1 MLDFENRLDNRAT
14 KEAYKKLQRV
24 FFYSGSKDYI
34 NKHFDK
40 TKQKYSTYAQLVM
53 KTLGIDDKKLLVSE
67 TDKTLFVEI
76 PKNEKLSVDL
86 YSMGRVYDLMKSYG
100 KYFLITVNGE
110 LIVKIWYL
118 MIPEQGHY
126 TETDKFEYMMNHCV
140 YSTINALTLKIDYA
154 HPDYVINLT
163 NMFIKEFKAVFANI
177 PKYRLTDQQIKN
189 YHIPVIKFT
198 EEPKKVKIV
207 DNTKRY

>member
-24 FFYSGSKDYI
+24 FFYSGSEDYI

-76 PKNEKLSVDL
+76 PKNEKFSVDL
-86 YSMGRVYDLMKSYG
+86 NSMDRVYELMKKYD

-118 MIPEQGHY
+118 MIRKNGHY
-126 TETDKFEYMMNHCV
+126 TEADRFEYMLNHC
-140 YSTINALTLKIDYA
+140 L
-154 HPDYVINLT
+154 
-163 NMFIKEFKAVFANI
+163 
-177 PKYRLTDQQIKN
+177 
-189 YHIPVIKFT
+189 
-198 EEPKKVKIV
+198 
-207 DNTKRY
+207 

>member
-24 FFYSGSKDYI
+24 FFYSGREDYI

-86 YSMGRVYDLMKSYG
+86 NSMARVYELMKKYD

-118 MIPEQGHY
+118 MIREQDYY

-177 PKYRLTDQQIKN
+177 PRYRLTTQQIKN

>member
-1 MLDFENRLDNRAT
+1 M
-14 KEAYKKLQRV
+14 
-24 FFYSGSKDYI
+24 
-34 NKHFDK
+34 
-40 TKQKYSTYAQLVM
+40 
-53 KTLGIDDKKLLVSE
+53 VSE

-76 PKNEKLSVDL
+76 PKNEKLSVTL
-86 YSMGRVYDLMKSYG
+86 SSMSRVYELMKKYD

-118 MIPEQGHY
+118 TIREHSHY
-126 TETDKFEYMMNHCV
+126 TEADKFEYMLNHCL

-177 PKYRLTDQQIKN
+177 PKYRLTD
-189 YHIPVIKFT
+189 
-198 EEPKKVKIV
+198 
-207 DNTKRY
+207 

>member
-24 FFYSGSKDYI
+24 FFYSGREDYI

-86 YSMGRVYDLMKSYG
+86 YSMGRVYNLMKMYD
-100 KYFLITVNGE
+100 KYFLITVNGG
-110 LIVKIWYL
+110 LTVNIWYL
-118 MIPEQGHY
+118 MIPEQGHH
-126 TETDKFEYMMNHCV
+126 TEADKFEYMMNHCL

-163 NMFIKEFKAVFANI
+163 NMFIKEFKAVFANV

>member
-24 FFYSGSKDYI
+24 FFYSGREDYI

-76 PKNEKLSVDL
+76 PKNEKLSIDL
-86 YSMGRVYDLMKSYG
+86 YSMDRVYNLMKSYD

-118 MIPEQGHY
+118 MIREQGHY

-177 PKYRLTDQQIKN
+177 PEYRLTDQQIKN

>member
-1 MLDFENRLDNRAT
+1 M
-14 KEAYKKLQRV
+14 
-24 FFYSGSKDYI
+24 
-34 NKHFDK
+34 
-40 TKQKYSTYAQLVM
+40 
-53 KTLGIDDKKLLVSE
+53 VSE

-76 PKNEKLSVDL
+76 PKNEKLSVTL
-86 YSMGRVYDLMKSYG
+86 SSMSRVYELMKKSD

-118 MIPEQGHY
+118 MTQERGQY
-126 TETDKFEYMMNHCV
+126 SEANRFEYMLNHCL

-163 NMFIKEFKAVFANI
+163 NMFIKEFKAVFARI
-177 PKYRLTDQQIKN
+177 PKYRLTAEQIKN

-207 DNTKRY
+207 DNTKK